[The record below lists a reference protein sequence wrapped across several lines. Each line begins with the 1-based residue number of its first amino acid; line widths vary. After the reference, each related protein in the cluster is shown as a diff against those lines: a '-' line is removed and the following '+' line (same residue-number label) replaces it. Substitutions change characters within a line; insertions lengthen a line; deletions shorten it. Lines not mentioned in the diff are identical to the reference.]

1 MSRISYFITGNIR
14 NILKAICQ
22 NLKPKKQKRENQKRN
37 NMNKNENLI
46 DGIKSFEDAR
56 KLFPVTDTCVYLD
69 SAHYSQYSLETNRR
83 LTDFIN
89 EFTFRN
95 KNLSLFINGKIIEL
109 KEKIAKLINSKK
121 ENIILT
127 GSTTHGLN
135 IFANGIT
142 LKKGERVAFADTEF
156 PAVIYPWLNQNKLR
170 GIEYVY
176 ISSENGKI
184 KLEDIEQVIKE
195 NNVKVLTISSVEFLG
210 YKNNLEKVSKICKM
224 YDCILVVDAI
234 QSIGVC
240 PMDVKKYNIDFLA
253 AGSQKWM
260 MSPAGI
266 GFAFISDEMKNRIV
280 PTYAATSSIKYDFK
294 NFLKYELNFNDD
306 GSAYENSTLN
316 YLGMIGLESSIE
328 LFSKLGVENIFNHI
342 LGLFDLFVSELDNSK
357 YTIESVLNP
366 ENRSNILIF
375 SCKDR
380 SKNESVQ
387 KYLEDKNIFI
397 ALREGFLRVS
407 PHLFNNRE
415 DILTLT
421 NELNII

>member
-1 MSRISYFITGNIR
+1 
-14 NILKAICQ
+14 
-22 NLKPKKQKRENQKRN
+22 
-37 NMNKNENLI
+37 MNKNENLI
-46 DGIKSFEDAR
+46 DAVYSFEDAR
-56 KLFPVTDTCVYLD
+56 KLFPVTKSCIYLD

-83 LTDFIN
+83 LVNFIN
-89 EFTFRN
+89 EFTYTN
-95 KNLSLFINGKIIEL
+95 KNLSLYINNKIVEL
-109 KEKIAKLINSKK
+109 KEKIAILINTKK

-156 PAVIYPWLNQNKLR
+156 PAVVYPWLNQNKLR

-176 ISSENGKI
+176 ISSDNGKI
-184 KLEDIEQVIKE
+184 KIDDIEKAVRQ

-210 YKNNLEKVSKICKM
+210 FKNNLIEVSKICRKHNC
-224 YDCILVVDAI
+224 YLVVDAI

-240 PMDVKKYNIDFLA
+240 PMDVRKFNIDFLA

-266 GFAFISDEMKNRIV
+266 GFAYISDNMKKYV
-280 PTYAATSSIKYDFK
+280 LPTYAATSCIKYDFK

-316 YLGMIGLESSIE
+316 CLGMIGLESSIE
-328 LFSKLGVENIFNHI
+328 LFLKLGVGNIFKHI
-342 LGLFDLFVSELDNSK
+342 LTLLDLF
-357 YTIESVLNP
+357 ISVLDKKKYLVESDIKKNS
-366 ENRSNILIF
+366 RSNILIF
-375 SCKDR
+375 SHVDK
-380 SKNESVQ
+380 SKNEYIQ
-387 KYLEDKNIFI
+387 KYLEGKKIFI

-407 PHLFNNRE
+407 PHLFNNE
-415 DILTLT
+415 NDIKILVK
-421 NELNII
+421 ELNII